1 MTIRTL
7 LILIVLGIAALGG
20 GWYVAGGNAPAGQK
34 TVEAGQPMFPGLT
47 PKLKDAARV
56 EIARQNKVT
65 AIALK
70 DGRWGLVDRGGYPVQ
85 DSKMHQMLTALTEL
99 RLTEARTTDPEK
111 YARLGVE
118 DPAKA
123 DATGS
128 LLRVLDAAGKPIV
141 ELIVGHGRQRTQG
154 KVEEELYVRRPT
166 EAQSWL
172 AEGALHADHDPAQWF
187 DRDIANIEHGRI
199 ASVTI
204 THGDKKL
211 VFGREGDKLVLKD
224 PAEHPKLE
232 DYKLE
237 DIGRAF
243 ELLTFQDVRPASDPI
258 GATVG
263 TAVFT
268 PSDGL
273 ILTATVFTADKDI
286 WVGMTAT
293 GTDKAEAEG
302 ATLSKRVS
310 GWLYQLGSW
319 KEKALVPEID
329 DLKAAENPAE
339 PPAPAAKP

>member
-7 LILIVLGIAALGG
+7 LVLIVLAVVALGG
-20 GWYVAGGNAPAGQK
+20 GWYVAGSNAPAGQK
-34 TVEAGQPMFPGLT
+34 TVETGQPMFPGLT

-56 EIARQNKVT
+56 EITRQNKVT

-70 DGRWGLVDRGGYPVQ
+70 DGRWGLADRGGYPVQ

-99 RLTEARTTDPEK
+99 RLTEARTADPEK

-118 DPAKA
+118 DPAKPE
-123 DATGS
+123 ATGS

-141 ELIVGHGRQRTQG
+141 ELIAGHGRQRTQG

-166 EAQSWL
+166 ETQSWL

-187 DRDIANIEHGRI
+187 DRDVVNIDHGRI
-199 ASVTI
+199 ASVTV
-204 THGDKKL
+204 TRGAAKL
-211 VFGREGDKLVLKD
+211 VFARDGDKLVLKD

-237 DIGRAF
+237 DIARAF
-243 ELLTFQDVRPASDPI
+243 ESLTFQDVRPASDPI

-268 PSDGL
+268 TSDGL
-273 ILTATVFTADKDI
+273 TLIATVFKADKDI
-286 WVGMTAT
+286 WVGLTAA
-293 GTDKAEAEG
+293 GTDKAETEA

-329 DLKAAENPAE
+329 DLKAAEKPADT
-339 PPAPAAKP
+339 PAPAAKP